1 MTKRRERGEGS
12 LYWDSSRERWIAEV
26 TVGWMSNGK
35 RRTRKTSGKTKTEAK
50 EKLRELI
57 RDLDDGLPAES
68 PNYRVADAVEAWL
81 TYGLPGR
88 SPETVQNYR
97 NLASVHIVPG
107 LGKRRLRDLSAED
120 VDKWLADVATRVSTR
135 TVRLLHSLLNRAV
148 KHAQARDKVRRNV
161 VALCD
166 VPTGLEGRPSKSLT
180 LEQAEAVLDAAESW
194 PRMHAYVVLSLL
206 VGARTEELRALRW
219 EHVDLVGGPT
229 AGTAAPRSISVW
241 RSVREGGDTK
251 TKRSR
256 RTLALPLRAA
266 VALRLHR
273 LRFGR
278 DAAPEALVFAT
289 RNGTELDAHNV
300 RRDFRK
306 VVRRAGLTPGEWT
319 PRELRHSFVSL
330 LSDNGVSL
338 ERIARLCG
346 HSGTGVTEQVYR
358 HQIRPVMEEAA
369 RAMDDI
375 FARKPRE

>member
-1 MTKRRERGEGS
+1 MG
-12 LYWDSSRERWIAEV
+12 
-26 TVGWMSNGK
+26 
-35 RRTRKTSGKTKTEAK
+35 
-50 EKLRELI
+50 
-57 RDLDDGLPAES
+57 
-68 PNYRVADAVEAWL
+68 
-81 TYGLPGR
+81 
-88 SPETVQNYR
+88 
-97 NLASVHIVPG
+97 
-107 LGKRRLRDLSAED
+107 
-120 VDKWLADVATRVSTR
+120 
-135 TVRLLHSLLNRAV
+135 
-148 KHAQARDKVRRNV
+148 
-161 VALCD
+161 LCD

-180 LEQAEAVLDAAESW
+180 LEQAEAVLDAAENW

-219 EHVDLVGGPT
+219 EHVDLLGGP
-229 AGTAAPRSISVW
+229 AAPRSISVW
-241 RSVREGGDTK
+241 RSVREGGDMK
-251 TKRSR
+251 TRRSR
-256 RTLALPLRAA
+256 RTLALPLRAV

-306 VVRRAGLTPGEWT
+306 VAERGGLTPGEWT
-319 PRELRHSFVSL
+319 PRELRHSFVS